1 MSPTVRGVGKMWS
14 MDTLWR
20 LTHDALSDEVVATV
34 TQVGSMCHLTIVSG
48 VEGSIMEESYA
59 DIDTLLREARE
70 RRVELE
76 QQGWSGSDD
85 SPES

>member
-1 MSPTVRGVGKMWS
+1 

-34 TQVGSMCHLTIVSG
+34 TRVGSMCHLTIVSG

-59 DIDTLLREARE
+59 DIDTLLREAQE
-70 RRVELE
+70 RRNELE
-76 QQGWSGSDD
+76 QQGWSGDA
-85 SPES
+85 ESQEG